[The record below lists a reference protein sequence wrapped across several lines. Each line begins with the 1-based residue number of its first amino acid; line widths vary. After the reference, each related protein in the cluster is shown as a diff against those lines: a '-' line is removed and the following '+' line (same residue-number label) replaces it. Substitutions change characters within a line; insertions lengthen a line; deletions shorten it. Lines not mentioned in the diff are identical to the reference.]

1 MFKKIMCPVDLSE
14 NSLVALK
21 VAADLARTFGAELL
35 VLHVREEFMTKEEM
49 TMLRVSPEHFL
60 EVEKNIATSS
70 KEIMADELKRT
81 GALDLPHQLLL
92 RQGKPFK
99 EIISTAE
106 ELGTELIVIT
116 TNGRTGVG
124 EKLLGSTAEH
134 IVRHSRV
141 PVLTIRID

>member
-14 NSLVALK
+14 NSLIALK
-21 VAADLARTFGAELL
+21 VAGDLARTFDGELF

-49 TMLRVSPEHFL
+49 RMLRVSPEHFL
-60 EVEKNIATSS
+60 EIEKDIATKC
-70 KEIMADELKRT
+70 KEIMNEELERCQ
-81 GALDLPHQLLL
+81 AQDVPHELLL
-92 RQGKPFK
+92 REGRPFK

-106 ELGTELIVIT
+106 ELGVELIVIT

-134 IVRHSRV
+134 IVRHSKV
-141 PVLTIRID
+141 PVLTIRVG